1 MEIIKNIVKFFKDL
15 FPKKEVKPKRIW
27 HISDTHSYHRLLT
40 IPENIDIVIHSGD
53 ESNYKDQYQNEPEFR
68 DFILWFANLKIKHKV
83 FIAGNHSSFIFH
95 NKKEVNKICKDL
107 NIIYL
112 ENDWTLIDGISI
124 WGSPITPNFGNWWFM
139 KDRSKMDKLYSS
151 IPEWIDVVVSHGPPQ
166 KKLDLSYD
174 RDGRLEYC
182 GCKSLANHIENRI
195 KPALVCFGHIHSSQ
209 NCINAGILYMNNI
222 YYSNGSVVT
231 DNKFGKLTSN
241 GNIFEINSERNIKI
255 C

>member
-1 MEIIKNIVKFFKDL
+1 
-15 FPKKEVKPKRIW
+15 
-27 HISDTHSYHRLLT
+27 
-40 IPENIDIVIHSGD
+40 
-53 ESNYKDQYQNEPEFR
+53 
-68 DFILWFANLKIKHKV
+68 
-83 FIAGNHSSFIFH
+83 
-95 NKKEVNKICKDL
+95 
-107 NIIYL
+107 
-112 ENDWTLIDGISI
+112 
-124 WGSPITPNFGNWWFM
+124 M

-151 IPEWIDVVVSHGPPQ
+151 IPEWIDIVVSHGPPQ

-209 NCINAGILYMNNI
+209 NCINAGILYMDNI

-241 GNIFEINSERNIKI
+241 GNIFEIDNERNAKI
-255 C
+255 V